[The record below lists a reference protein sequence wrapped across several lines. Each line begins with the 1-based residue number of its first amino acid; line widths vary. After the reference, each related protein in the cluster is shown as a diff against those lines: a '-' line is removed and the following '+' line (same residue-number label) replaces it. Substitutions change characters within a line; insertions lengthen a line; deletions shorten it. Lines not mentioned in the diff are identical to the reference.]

1 MADKKEEGRQLAFAH
16 DPGRNSTVSTHNS
29 IIDAQYRKNKLQA
42 TKERRNKKRREQRSM
57 QKEKIKQIAEQ
68 IVEQHLNEVKGSM
81 GTTGKGPAHRGVRT
95 GYKKTL
101 AWVGDKVEN
110 TDWNVD
116 KVRSEASKAGHK
128 KEHVEKA
135 ITYHTT

>member
-1 MADKKEEGRQLAFAH
+1 MADKE
-16 DPGRNSTVSTHNS
+16 
-29 IIDAQYRKNKLQA
+29 
-42 TKERRNKKRREQRSM
+42 
-57 QKEKIKQIAEQ
+57 IKQIAEQ
-68 IVEQHLNEVKGSM
+68 IVEQYLDEVKGSM
-81 GTTGKGPAHRGVRT
+81 GPTGKGPAHRGVRT

-116 KVRSEASKAGHK
+116 KVRSEAAKAGHK

-135 ITYHTT
+135 ITHHTT